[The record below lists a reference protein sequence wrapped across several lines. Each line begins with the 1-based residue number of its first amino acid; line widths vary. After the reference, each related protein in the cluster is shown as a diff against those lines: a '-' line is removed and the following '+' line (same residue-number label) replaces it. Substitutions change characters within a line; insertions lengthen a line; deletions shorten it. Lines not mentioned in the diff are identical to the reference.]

1 MLLALWKE
9 RSWQMAN
16 PRIPDDQAA
25 KAFELAARLKA
36 EQNQGF
42 SADELTQAG
51 VEVDIPAVCM
61 EAALAHLKA
70 DEALAQVQAEQNQQ
84 LNQQLMGISLAV
96 TIVLAGATVITYNH
110 LSAMG
115 QEADLAWAQV
125 ENQVQRRADLI
136 PALVASTERSA
147 KYQQGL
153 GISLG
158 NARSTYLAAE
168 TRAQKIAAADTLALV
183 LRSFQEAMVAPTS
196 MAGFKLYAGL
206 QDELAGTENR
216 IATERM
222 RYNRAASTYN
232 QDLQA
237 FPASL
242 VAAMFR
248 FQPRP
253 LFQARPSHLQR

>member
-1 MLLALWKE
+1 
-9 RSWQMAN
+9 MAD
-16 PRIPDDQAA
+16 PRIPDEQAA
-25 KAFELAARLKA
+25 KAFELAAQLKA

-42 SADELTQAG
+42 TADELTQAG
-51 VEVDIPAVCM
+51 AEVDIPAVCM

-70 DEALAQVQAEQNQQ
+70 DEQSAQLQAESNRQRS
-84 LNQQLMGISLAV
+84 QQLMGISLAV

-110 LSAMG
+110 LSATG

-153 GISLG
+153 AISLG
-158 NARSTYLAAE
+158 NARSTYLAAQ
-168 TRAQKIAAADTLALV
+168 TRAQKIAAADTLALA
-183 LRSFQEAMVAPTS
+183 LRSFREGMVAPTS

-222 RYNRAASTYN
+222 RYNRAATTYN

-242 VAAMFR
+242 VAAMFQ

-253 LFQARPSHLQR
+253 LFQSRPSQAQH